1 VRERVPADGSAADR
15 SVGVHWWAVGVMG
28 AVGIAVVAVDSIE
41 GESVGVSEQLEA
53 MVDSEGDSDRP
64 RGRTENK

>member
-1 VRERVPADGSAADR
+1 MSADESAAGR